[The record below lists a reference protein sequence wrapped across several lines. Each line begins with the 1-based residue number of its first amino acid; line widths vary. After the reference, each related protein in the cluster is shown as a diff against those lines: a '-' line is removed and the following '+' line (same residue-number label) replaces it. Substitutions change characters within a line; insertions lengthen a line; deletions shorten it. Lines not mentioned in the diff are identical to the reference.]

1 MCVLIAQ
8 MCRTLCDPM
17 DRNPPDSSVRGILQA
32 RRLEWVAIPFSGD
45 LPDPGME
52 PGSPALQADAV
63 PSQPPGKS
71 MILHKDRHIQ
81 DSMGGLSCEF
91 MLHKFSIS
99 VSSLPTVT
107 QTPRCSVNVG
117 EEKEEQGTQPPASG
131 APASSRCPS
140 PTLLSGC
147 SRFTTDKGCNQ
158 RGERTGAL
166 LKGSATV
173 SVGPITDHHVASG
186 TSLPAQGPVCTKM
199 GLLRAS
205 GFGLCAPKSL
215 GVSLLSQ

>member
-1 MCVLIAQ
+1 
-8 MCRTLCDPM
+8 M
-17 DRNPPDSSVRGILQA
+17 DRNPPGSSVHGILQA

-52 PGSPALQADAV
+52 PRSPALQADAL

-71 MILHKDRHIQ
+71 MIVHKDRHIQ
-81 DSMGGLSCEF
+81 DSMGGLCCEF
-91 MLHKFSIS
+91 MLHKFSIA

-117 EEKEEQGTQPPASG
+117 EEREEQGTQPPASG
-131 APASSRCPS
+131 APASARRPL
-140 PTLLSGC
+140 PPC
-147 SRFTTDKGCNQ
+147 SAAVQGSATDKGCNQ

-166 LKGSATV
+166 LKGPATV
-173 SVGPITDHHVASG
+173 SVAPVTDNHVASG

-199 GLLRAS
+199 GLPQAS